1 MNPLDIWT
9 NLKNIKKTIA
19 KDYNLFQDDKQYQ
32 ENVELFYMEVS
43 YLIMMMYF
51 LGENYEGYNRKF
63 QQKYVKRRNRLF
75 ELMNIHDN
83 FSKKIYIG
91 DIRTFYEVVQDD
103 ISNDI

>member
-1 MNPLDIWT
+1 MDSQDIWT

-19 KDYNLFQDDKQYQ
+19 KDYNLYQDDKQYQ

-43 YLIMMMYF
+43 HLIMMMYF

-63 QQKYVKRRNRLF
+63 QQKYIKRRNKLF

-83 FSKKIYIG
+83 FSKNIYIA

-103 ISNDI
+103 I